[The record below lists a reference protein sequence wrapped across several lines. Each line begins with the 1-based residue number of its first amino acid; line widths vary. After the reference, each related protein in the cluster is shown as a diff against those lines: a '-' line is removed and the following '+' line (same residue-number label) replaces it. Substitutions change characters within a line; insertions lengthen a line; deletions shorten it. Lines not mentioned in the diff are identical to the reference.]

1 MPDLTIIAGCNGAG
15 KSTFASSFLPEGLTS
30 FDYDRIFIENYN
42 SLPDSE
48 LREYFAQNQTT
59 QHFESSIDK
68 ALKDNADFCY
78 ETNFDSHPLYWP
90 QKFKE
95 NGYQIN
101 LIFFSLEN
109 QDIARHRIHVRTEFK
124 GHFVDNKTI
133 DLKWKAGYKNVNQH
147 FRFIDNILFV
157 DNSKQNDIYENLL
170 QIEKGE
176 VILMT
181 QKLPAYFQE
190 RLPDIYDFITDGN

>member
-1 MPDLTIIAGCNGAG
+1 MPDLIIIAGCNGAG

-30 FDYDRIFIENYN
+30 FDYDRLFNENYN

-48 LREYFAQNQTT
+48 LREKFARNQTSKD
-59 QHFESSIDK
+59 FETSIDR
-68 ALKDNADFCY
+68 ALISNVDFCY

-101 LIFFSLEN
+101 LIFFCLEN
-109 QDIARHRIHVRTEFK
+109 QEIARHRIQVRTEFK

-133 DLKWKAGYKNVNQH
+133 DLKWKAGYKNTNLH
-147 FRFIDNILFV
+147 FGFFDNILFV
-157 DNSKQNDIYENLL
+157 DNSKQNDVYTNLL

-176 VILMT
+176 IVMMID
-181 QKLPAYFQE
+181 KLPDYFQH
-190 RLPDIYDFITDGN
+190 RLPDIYKFINTK